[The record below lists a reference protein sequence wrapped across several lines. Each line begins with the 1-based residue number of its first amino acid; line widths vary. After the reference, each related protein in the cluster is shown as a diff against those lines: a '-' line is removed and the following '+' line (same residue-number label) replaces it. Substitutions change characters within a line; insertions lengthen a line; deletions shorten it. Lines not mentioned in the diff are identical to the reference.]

1 MQKRPRKTEKKIDGR
16 AAIRYPATCLTFVGK
31 YWALRY
37 YVDIHSFPLS
47 SKYLQVTP
55 TYFSLVTASSG
66 PIYWSTE
73 ILYVNSVFSRLAF
86 TIPRNVGDDFTVS
99 INDSFR
105 F

>member
-1 MQKRPRKTEKKIDGR
+1 MQKRPGKTKKKSMDEQFD
-16 AAIRYPATCLTFVGK
+16 IRQLV
-31 YWALRY
+31 LRLLGNTEHC
-37 YVDIHSFPLS
+37 VTMWIFTLFPLS

-73 ILYVNSVFSRLAF
+73 ILYVNSAFSRLAF
-86 TIPRNVGDDFTVS
+86 TIPRNVIDDFSTAS
-99 INDSFR
+99 INDSSR